1 MNCSKCG
8 QLLTQNDA
16 LCPNC
21 GEPNAFYNANNAT
34 VNPVTPQNTEGVVT
48 PEPVQVPVQEPVAV
62 PEPVQVP
69 VQEPVAVPEPVQAPV
84 QEPVAVPEPVQ
95 APVQEPVVVTEPVQ
109 APVQEP
115 VAVPE
120 PVQAPVQEP
129 VAVPEPVQAPVQEP
143 VAVPEPVQAPV
154 QDPVVVPEPVQAP
167 VQQPTSTVEPEPI
180 SPNPQPIPI
189 PVQQDIQP
197 VQSTQSSTTTKPKK
211 NGLFIFLIIIIILV
225 VLGVGGYV
233 GKKLYDDSR
242 NKVTD
247 EVEKVEEKNEDSKAE
262 ITVGGV
268 KFLIENDVYPIID
281 SGAVYLH
288 DLDSTYSIKLIG
300 INNATEY
307 ATVKAQLPTLQ
318 DQFQAKVVE
327 QGGTYISTSEFTEV
341 GRIYSAVSYFYQTIY
356 TDIVYTDLG
365 EGLLLKA
372 EVSYVAN
379 GKSTAYKVLKDTL
392 STMKMGK
399 TFENSLATESLL
411 DPNIAVVKEFKKS
424 Q

>member
-21 GEPNAFYNANNAT
+21 GEPNAFYNVNNAT

-48 PEPVQVPVQEPVAV
+48 P
-62 PEPVQVP
+62 
-69 VQEPVAVPEPVQAPV
+69 
-84 QEPVAVPEPVQ
+84 
-95 APVQEPVVVTEPVQ
+95 EPVQ

-143 VAVPEPVQAPV
+143 VVVPEPVQAPVQEPVAVPEPVQAPV
-154 QDPVVVPEPVQAP
+154 QEPVAVPESVQAPVQEPVAVPEPVQE
-167 VQQPTSTVEPEPI
+167 PTSTVEPEPI
-180 SPNPQPIPI
+180 SSNPQPMPI